1 MRPKNLTVQAK
12 LAMLLVAAMILLAG
26 TRGIGLIQL
35 GGYLDRMNSFAGNLD
50 ELHLQL
56 EAAQER
62 RLGDAANSS
71 MHNESI
77 KDLRIRLQAKRDEM
91 KQVYDRERRLM
102 YGTYTAM
109 LVLVFVVSGGIY
121 WLLMGLVIRPLQGMA
136 KVANVV
142 AAGDLSTQ
150 ITVKSADEIG
160 EVMSALREMN
170 TNLGTLIG
178 KIRNISQSIGASTQA
193 ISSTSGDLSQHVEAQ
208 SAALQKTASTMGQLA
223 TTVSHNAENAGRARE
238 LAAKARDV
246 AIKGGEEVGAAVK
259 TMANLRGSSQKIGD
273 IVSIIDGITFQTN
286 ILALNAAVEAARAGE
301 QGRGFG
307 VVAAEVR
314 NLAQRSSAAAKEI
327 ATLINASVNDLR
339 NGGDIVEKAG
349 ATMTEIVDAARAVD
363 NIMADIASASLQ
375 QRHEIEQVSGA
386 IERIDQSSQQ
396 QALLVHAAQAAESMQ
411 RQAERL
417 IEAVSAFR
425 LGSTESSVTPNA
437 AIGAQRDI
445 PKRHL
450 LPSSNS

>member
-35 GGYLDRMNSFAGNLD
+35 GGYLDRMNSFALNLD

-71 MHNESI
+71 IHNESI

-91 KQVYDRERRLM
+91 KQVYERERRLM

-327 ATLINASVNDLR
+327 AALINVSVNDLR

-437 AIGAQRDI
+437 AIEAQRDI